1 MTAPLVFYPLAVL
14 ILLVSIMVV
23 SARSAIV
30 SALFLVL
37 DLFLLA
43 CVYASLDAHFV
54 AAIQLLVYAGA
65 ILVLFLFV
73 IMLLNVDP
81 DTSKRRLRLPETLT
95 LLVALGVFGLIGSQ
109 LLPAQLDS
117 VAQVNAPDAPQT
129 SNTTAVGLLLFTS
142 YLWPFELAS
151 FLILLAM
158 IASVVIAKKPRKSD
172 SR

>member
-1 MTAPLVFYPLAVL
+1 MTAPLIFYPLAVL
-14 ILLVSIMVV
+14 ILIASIMVV

-43 CVYASLDAHFV
+43 CVYASLNAHFV

-73 IMLLNVDP
+73 IMLLNVNP
-81 DTSKRRLRLPETLT
+81 DKSKRRLPMLEVFALLLALAVFGGIGLHLLPEH
-95 LLVALGVFGLIGSQ
+95 
-109 LLPAQLDS
+109 LDS
-117 VAQVNAPDAPQT
+117 IAQVTPSGTEET
-129 SNTTAVGLLLFTS
+129 SNTTAVGMLLFTS

-158 IASVVIAKKPRKSD
+158 VASVVIAKKPRQSEP
-172 SR
+172 

>member
-1 MTAPLVFYPLAVL
+1 MTAPLVFYPLAAL
-14 ILLVSIMVV
+14 ILIASIMVV
-23 SARSAIV
+23 TARSAIV

-43 CVYASLDAHFV
+43 CVYATLNAHFV

-73 IMLLNVDP
+73 IMLLNVNP
-81 DTSKRRLRLPETLT
+81 EKSKRHVRLPETFA
-95 LLVALGVFGLIGSQ
+95 LLVSLAVFGLIGLQ
-109 LLPAQLDS
+109 LLPAQFDQ
-117 VAQVNAPDAPQT
+117 VAQVNASGAAQT
-129 SNTTAVGLLLFTS
+129 SNTTAVGMLLFTS

-158 IASVVIAKKPRKSD
+158 VASVVIAKKPRQSEHP
-172 SR
+172 

>member
-1 MTAPLVFYPLAVL
+1 MTASLVFYPLAVL
-14 ILLVSIMVV
+14 IVIASIMVV
-23 SARSAIV
+23 AARSAII

-43 CVYASLDAHFV
+43 CVYASLNAHFV
-54 AAIQLLVYAGA
+54 AVIQLLVYAGA

-81 DTSKRRLRLPETLT
+81 DRSKRRLYLPEALA
-95 LLVALGVFGLIGSQ
+95 LLVALGVFGIIVLQ
-109 LLPAQLDS
+109 LLPEQL
-117 VAQVNAPDAPQT
+117 VPPATAALEGNTEQV
-129 SNTTAVGLLLFTS
+129 GMLLFTT

-158 IASVVIAKKPRKSD
+158 VASVVIAKRPPKDKTA
-172 SR
+172 

>member
-14 ILLVSIMVV
+14 ILIASIMVV
-23 SARSAIV
+23 SARSAII

-43 CVYASLDAHFV
+43 CVYASLQAHFV

-81 DTSKRRLRLPETLT
+81 NENKRRLRLPETFA
-95 LLVALGVFGLIGSQ
+95 LLVTLAVFGLIGLQ
-109 LLPAQLDS
+109 LLPEQLDNVAQLGS
-117 VAQVNAPDAPQT
+117 TTQT
-129 SNTTAVGLLLFTS
+129 SNTTAVGMLLFTS

-158 IASVVIAKKPRKSD
+158 VASVVIAKKPRKSTP
-172 SR
+172 S

>member
-1 MTAPLVFYPLAVL
+1 MAAPLVFYPLAAL
-14 ILLVSIMVV
+14 ILIASIMVV
-23 SARSAIV
+23 AARSAIV

-37 DLFLLA
+37 NLFLLA
-43 CVYASLDAHFV
+43 CMYATLNAHFV

-81 DTSKRRLRLPETLT
+81 TTTKRRVHTPEVFA
-95 LLVALGVFGLIGSQ
+95 LLIALGIFGFIALQVMPEG
-109 LLPAQLDS
+109 LLYTTPDNVPDDPAS
-117 VAQVNAPDAPQT
+117 
-129 SNTTAVGLLLFTS
+129 SNTTEVGLLLFTA

-158 IASVVIAKKPRKSD
+158 VASVVIAKKPPKSENV
-172 SR
+172 

>member
-14 ILLVSIMVV
+14 ILIASLMVI

-43 CVYASLDAHFV
+43 CVYASLNAHFV

-81 DTSKRRLRLPETLT
+81 DSGKRRVRLPEIFALLLT
-95 LLVALGVFGLIGSQ
+95 LAVFGLIGLQ
-109 LLPAQLDS
+109 LMPAQLDS
-117 VAQVNAPDAPQT
+117 LAPLSEHSAT
-129 SNTTAVGLLLFTS
+129 SNTTEVGMLLFTA

-158 IASVVIAKKPRKSD
+158 VASVVIAKKPRKS
-172 SR
+172 SNT

>member
-14 ILLVSIMVV
+14 ILIASIMVV
-23 SARSAIV
+23 AARSAIV

-43 CVYASLDAHFV
+43 CVYASLNAHFV
-54 AAIQLLVYAGA
+54 AAMQLLVYAGA

-81 DTSKRRLRLPETLT
+81 DSSQRRVRLPETFA
-95 LLVALGVFGLIGSQ
+95 LLIALAVFGLVGLQ

-117 VAQVNAPDAPQT
+117 ITPVSQSSAPQT
-129 SNTTAVGLLLFTS
+129 SNTTAVGMLLFTS

-172 SR
+172 NT

>member
-1 MTAPLVFYPLAVL
+1 MTASLVFYPLAVL
-14 ILLVSIMVV
+14 ILIASLMVV
-23 SARSAIV
+23 TARSAIV

-43 CVYASLDAHFV
+43 CVYASLHAHFV

-81 DTSKRRLRLPETLT
+81 SSHKRRLRLPETFA
-95 LLVALGVFGLIGSQ
+95 LLVALAVFGFIGLR
-109 LLPAQLDS
+109 LLPSSLDHVVPAGEAS
-117 VAQVNAPDAPQT
+117 TA
-129 SNTTAVGLLLFTS
+129 SNTTAVAMLLFTS

-158 IASVVIAKKPRKSD
+158 IASVVIAKKPAPSD
-172 SR
+172 NS

>member
-1 MTAPLVFYPLAVL
+1 
-14 ILLVSIMVV
+14 MVIT
-23 SARSAIV
+23 SRSAII

-43 CVYASLDAHFV
+43 CVYASLNAHFV

-81 DTSKRRLRLPETLT
+81 EKEKRKIKIHEILFFLISLAVFAFIAWQIRPDPGTELIATS
-95 LLVALGVFGLIGSQ
+95 G
-109 LLPAQLDS
+109 D
-117 VAQVNAPDAPQT
+117 N
-129 SNTTAVGLLLFTS
+129 NTYEVGILLFTR

-158 IASVVIAKKPRKSD
+158 IASVVIAKKPRKE
-172 SR
+172 R

>member
-14 ILLVSIMVV
+14 ILVASIMVI

-43 CVYASLDAHFV
+43 CVYASLNAHFV

-81 DTSKRRLRLPETLT
+81 DKSKRRLHLPEVFA
-95 LLVALGVFGLIGSQ
+95 LLVTLGVFGFIGLH
-109 LLPAQLDS
+109 LLPEQIDS
-117 VAQVNAPDAPQT
+117 VAQVSAQATAET
-129 SNTTAVGLLLFTS
+129 SNTTEVGMLLFTS

-158 IASVVIAKKPRKSD
+158 TASVVIAKKPRQSEQ
-172 SR
+172 S

>member
-14 ILLVSIMVV
+14 ILIASIMVV
-23 SARSAIV
+23 AARSAIV
-30 SALFLVL
+30 SVLFLVL

-43 CVYASLDAHFV
+43 CIYASLNAHFL

-81 DTSKRRLRLPETLT
+81 DTSKRRLHLPETFA
-95 LLVALGVFGLIGSQ
+95 LLVALAVFGLIGLQ
-109 LLPAQLDS
+109 LLPEQLDS
-117 VAQVNAPDAPQT
+117 IAQVSEQSAIQT
-129 SNTTAVGLLLFTS
+129 SNTTAVGMLLFTS

-158 IASVVIAKKPRKSD
+158 TASVVIAKKPRKSD
-172 SR
+172 NT